1 LEVAIFY
8 HRDILNQGF
17 NKRSFSTGCQ
27 GLTPKVSLSCEKIVG
42 REEKDDPVQK
52 T

>member
-17 NKRSFSTGCQ
+17 NERSFSTGCQ
-27 GLTPKVSLSCEKIVG
+27 GLTLKVSLSCEKIEG
-42 REEKDDPVQK
+42 RGKR
-52 T
+52 